1 MIKVLWACCLLIC
14 GILIA
19 CKPPI
24 NDLKTGTWRAIL
36 ETNSGAEIP
45 FIFQVRQS
53 EGKKSIYIVN
63 GAETIKVE
71 ALVSGS
77 SVTIPLP
84 SFGSEIKA
92 KFTSSGLKGA

>member
-1 MIKVLWACCLLIC
+1 MS
-14 GILIA
+14 
-19 CKPPI
+19 
-24 NDLKTGTWRAIL
+24 DLGTGTWRAIL